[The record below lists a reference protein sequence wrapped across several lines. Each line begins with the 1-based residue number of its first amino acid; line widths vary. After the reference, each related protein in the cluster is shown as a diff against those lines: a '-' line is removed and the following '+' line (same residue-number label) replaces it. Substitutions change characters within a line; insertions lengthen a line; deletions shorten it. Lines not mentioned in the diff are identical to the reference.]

1 MKFRLIGL
9 LIAIVALYYAVPRL
23 PSAYAEELDC
33 LLEPYDVVDV
43 SSPAEGVLEEVTVDR
58 GDRIKK
64 GQVIATLES
73 SFEKATVALARART
87 QMDAAVKSAKARLKL
102 SINRVMR
109 NEDLYKQKL
118 ISLDEI
124 EEARTVK
131 SVAEMDLL
139 DAIETGRLNK
149 LELERA
155 IVTLERRTIQS
166 PLTGVVVK
174 RFLSPGEFTSG
185 GSPILKAAQLN
196 PLRVEVIVPVSW
208 LGKVSVGTRAEI
220 LPEAPMNSV
229 HVARVTVVDPVVDA
243 ASGTVGIRLEL
254 PNPNYRLPAG
264 LKCKV
269 RFLTGK
275 TAQANP

>member
-1 MKFRLIGL
+1 MKIRLGL
-9 LIAIVALYYAVPRL
+9 FIAVITLYQGALGL
-23 PSAYAEELDC
+23 PSIHAEALDC

-43 SSPAEGVLEEVTVDR
+43 SSPVEGVLETVTVDR
-58 GDRIKK
+58 GDFIKK

-73 SFEKATVALARART
+73 SFEKATVTLALART
-87 QMDAAVKSAKARLKL
+87 QMDAAVKSANARLEL
-102 SINRVMR
+102 SINRVTR
-109 NEDLYKQKL
+109 NENLFKQKL

-131 SVAEMDLL
+131 RVAEMDLL

-174 RFLSPGEFTSG
+174 RFLSPGEFTSKDL
-185 GSPILKAAQLN
+185 PILKTAQLN
-196 PLRVEVIVPVSW
+196 PLRVEVIVPVSR
-208 LGKVSVGTRAEI
+208 LGKVSVGMRAEI
-220 LPEAPMNSV
+220 RPEASMNKV
-229 HVARVTVVDPVVDA
+229 YVARVTVVDPVVDA

-254 PNPNYRLPAG
+254 PNPKYQLPAG

-269 RFLTGK
+269 RFLTGQK
-275 TAQANP
+275 APS